1 LTHLRG
7 VYGGHTEGEGGL
19 KGSRRGFTHP
29 QHPIPPVIE
38 YLTIP
43 NLFCIGIYNTN
54 SNMTEDK
61 INILVNIF
69 LEDKDIDIKREHI
82 DLQAGTDSF
91 YEVSLGDDY
100 LAIMGENKDGVKMF
114 LFHESLLES
123 SMVYSVLK
131 KQDRITFIKIL
142 YRRVIEMLGGR
153 LPEGYDDLDFSLEDF
168 LIHDAI
174 KFYKR

>member
-1 LTHLRG
+1 
-7 VYGGHTEGEGGL
+7 
-19 KGSRRGFTHP
+19 
-29 QHPIPPVIE
+29 
-38 YLTIP
+38 
-43 NLFCIGIYNTN
+43 
-54 SNMTEDK
+54 
-61 INILVNIF
+61 
-69 LEDKDIDIKREHI
+69 
-82 DLQAGTDSF
+82 
-91 YEVSLGDDY
+91 LGDDY

>member
-1 LTHLRG
+1 M
-7 VYGGHTEGEGGL
+7 
-19 KGSRRGFTHP
+19 
-29 QHPIPPVIE
+29 I
-38 YLTIP
+38 
-43 NLFCIGIYNTN
+43 
-54 SNMTEDK
+54 EDK
-61 INILVNIF
+61 INVLVNIF
-69 LEDKDIDIKREHI
+69 LDDKDIDIKREYF
-82 DLQAGTDSF
+82 DLQAGADFF
-91 YEVSLGDDY
+91 YEVYLGGNF
-100 LAIMGENKDGVKMF
+100 LAIMGDSDRVGKMF

-168 LIHDAI
+168 LRHNAI

>member
-1 LTHLRG
+1 M
-7 VYGGHTEGEGGL
+7 
-19 KGSRRGFTHP
+19 
-29 QHPIPPVIE
+29 I
-38 YLTIP
+38 
-43 NLFCIGIYNTN
+43 
-54 SNMTEDK
+54 EDK
-61 INILVNIF
+61 INVLVNVF
-69 LEDKDIDIKREHI
+69 LDDKDIDIKREYF
-82 DLQAGTDSF
+82 DLQAGADFF
-91 YEVSLGDDY
+91 YEVYLGGNF
-100 LAIMGENKDGVKMF
+100 LAIMGDSDRVGKMF

-168 LIHDAI
+168 LRHNAI

>member
-1 LTHLRG
+1 M
-7 VYGGHTEGEGGL
+7 
-19 KGSRRGFTHP
+19 
-29 QHPIPPVIE
+29 I
-38 YLTIP
+38 
-43 NLFCIGIYNTN
+43 
-54 SNMTEDK
+54 EDK
-61 INILVNIF
+61 INVLVNIF
-69 LEDKDIDIKREHI
+69 LDDKDIDIKREYF
-82 DLQAGTDSF
+82 DLQAGTDFF
-91 YEVSLGDDY
+91 YEVYLGGNF
-100 LAIMGENKDGVKMF
+100 LAIMGDSDRVGKMF

-168 LIHDAI
+168 LRHNAI